1 MLTPADGLIHKLQ
14 VVLQADPSKDM
25 LEISPDELGVDSL
38 VAVDIR
44 SWFLKE
50 PGVDLPV
57 LKILNSASVRE
68 LILSAQQ
75 LLPDSTIPLI
85 SGALA
90 TETQLNTKTAVQP
103 VTKPKPQKI
112 APSKHQEAPPAPV
125 HRQSSTPSLQLS
137 STTSGTELDGTISR
151 RGESASSQSSKTA
164 STPVTDVASEDLVE
178 LSNAL
183 QKHSSEATTRL
194 VAERSV
200 PMSFGQSRFWFLKSY
215 VEDQTAFNITT
226 VIRLNGR
233 VDGDKL
239 EKAVAVVGQRHQALR
254 TFFYTDNNTKE
265 HIQAVLAKSALQ
277 LERRNIRE
285 KSEVDGAVR
294 DLKNHVYDL
303 EGGKFLRIQ
312 LLSQSLD
319 SHWLLIGYHHIN
331 MDGLGYVVLLTDLE
345 KSYKGE
351 LDNGPVLQYPDFT
364 LRQFEEYKT
373 DRWVKEIVFWREQ
386 FASLPE
392 PFPVLSLS
400 RFTSRPSVLQL
411 GSHSVS
417 FRLDRGISDK
427 IDKVCT
433 RFKIT
438 PFHFH
443 LTVFHTLLFRY
454 SGELDDITIGVAD
467 GNRKEADTLRSLG
480 IYMNLL
486 PLRIKRNARQTFS
499 EALRNVR
506 AVVQAAFSNSRVPFD
521 VILAELDVPRTPSH
535 SPLFQTFLNYRQ
547 NIKEARTVFGAEGE
561 LEIISAGENNYDIS
575 IDILDNSGGGND
587 LVTIAV
593 QKDIFS
599 PEAAD
604 ILKNSYASLL
614 RQFVENPALRVSRA
628 NLYDQEQVEKA
639 INAARGKF
647 SNRHNGVRKFANQI
661 EN

>member
-1 MLTPADGLIHKLQ
+1 M
-14 VVLQADPSKDM
+14 
-25 LEISPDELGVDSL
+25 DSL

-75 LLPDSTIPLI
+75 LLPDTTIPLI

-90 TETQLNTKTAVQP
+90 TATQPNTSATVKP
-103 VTKPKPQKI
+103 VAKPKPQKI
-112 APSKHQEAPPAPV
+112 TPLKHQEATPAPSTPAPV
-125 HRQSSTPSLQLS
+125 HRQSRTPSLQLS

-151 RGESASSQSSKTA
+151 RGESASSPSSKTA

-183 QKHSSEATTRL
+183 QKHSSEATSRL
-194 VAERSV
+194 AAERTV

-226 VIRLNGR
+226 AIRLNGR

-239 EKAVAVVGQRHQALR
+239 EKAVALVGQRHEALR

-265 HIQAVLAKSALQ
+265 HIQAVLPKSVLQ

-351 LDNGPVLQYPDFT
+351 LDHGPVLQYPDFT

-373 DRWVKEIVFWREQ
+373 DRWVKEILFWREQ

-400 RFTSRPSVLQL
+400 RFISRPSVLQL

-417 FRLDRGISDK
+417 FRLDRGISDR

-443 LTVFHTLLFRY
+443 LTVFHALLFRY
-454 SGELDDITIGVAD
+454 SGELEDITIGVAD

-486 PLRIKRNARQTFS
+486 PLRIKRNSRQTFS
-499 EALRNVR
+499 EALRNVQ

-547 NIKEARTVFGAEGE
+547 NIKEARTVFGADGE

-593 QKDIFS
+593 QKDIFN

-628 NLYDQEQVEKA
+628 NLYDQEQVEKI
-639 INAARGKF
+639 INAARGKS
-647 SNRHNGVRKFANQI
+647 SNHHNGVRQFANSS